1 MTQTFRTPTLL
12 LVAVIFS
19 LSFIAA
25 DGHAAGRKSAKKPA
39 AAPAKKKSARQE
51 RNSRA
56 EKGRAKT
63 SRAKSAKE
71 TRADRRERERG
82 AKKNERIAKGNRKP
96 SRRERLAQARR
107 EAEERRRRAEA
118 ARRAELA
125 RLAAIARQRAIDQS
139 FRQEVAANVQ
149 KDDPTGE
156 DLEVRRAAVAA
167 LGNYAGS
174 VVVMDPKTG
183 RVYTVVNQ
191 DWGVRRG
198 FKPCSTIKLVT
209 GLAGLEE
216 GVIEQ
221 PQQQVSTAAT
231 LSQFDLT
238 DALAY
243 SHNGFFQRVGSRVGF
258 ERLASYAR
266 QFGLGE
272 RTGINHANEF
282 AGRIPLF
289 ENAQTIHRMSSHGDS
304 YEVTPVQLA
313 TLASLFANGGT
324 LLVPHL
330 PRTPE
335 ENVKFKTE
343 VRRQL
348 NIPPDV
354 LRRML
359 PGMIGAVNYGSG
371 KKSYDPAQTI
381 AGKTGTCIGAGG
393 QWVGLFTSYAPVE
406 DPRLA
411 IAVITRGS
419 DSRAHVPAAIAG
431 QIYRALNGRF
441 GKRGIRAP
449 VALPPDLF
457 APRPKVDPSK
467 IADEDEADAAD
478 TADTTGAAA
487 APLLNP
493 TGTNNS
499 NVKPTLQPIQTRPTG
514 VTTMPPAKAA
524 PGAKTSAPKPG
535 EGRPRRVL
543 MNTPEIP

>member
-1 MTQTFRTPTLL
+1 MTQTFRTSTRL

-25 DGHAAGRKSAKKPA
+25 DGQAAQRKKAKKPA
-39 AAPAKKKSARQE
+39 AAPAKKKSTSQA

-56 EKGRAKT
+56 EKGRAKA
-63 SRAKSAKE
+63 SPAKSAKD
-71 TRADRRERERG
+71 THS
-82 AKKNERIAKGNRKP
+82 AKKNSRTAKDSRKP

-107 EAEERRRRAEA
+107 EAAERRRRAEA

-125 RLAAIARQRAIDQS
+125 RRAAIARQRAIDQS

-221 PQQQVSTAAT
+221 PQQQISTAAT

-258 ERLASYAR
+258 DRLASYAR

-289 ENAQTIHRMSSHGDS
+289 ENAQTIQRMSSHGDS

-441 GKRGIRAP
+441 GKRGIRTP
-449 VALPPDLF
+449 VALPPDLL

-467 IADEDEADAAD
+467 IADDEDEADAAD
-478 TADTTGAAA
+478 TADTGGAAA

-493 TGTNNS
+493 TGTNNT

-514 VTTMPPAKAA
+514 VTTTPPAKAA
-524 PGAKTSAPKPG
+524 PAPGAKTNAPKPG

-543 MNTPEIP
+543 MNTPEIQ